1 MLIYEQ
7 RSSEQQTLKNPPFYC
22 NRGRKIQKMDFPV
35 SGSFLLLFGEW
46 DAHQGNIVLRKVC
59 SHVSHFF
66 MRGILDLSVVT
77 VMIVLNK
84 QHAFDR
90 MNEFVCRYRCMW
102 MKLFIPWK
110 RKQHWFWRS
119 GKFSL
124 VCFFYFSVQFACMYM
139 WIANKKKW
147 ANLFL
152 WCIQAQMKKKTK
164 RKQKQQSRLHCK

>member
-46 DAHQGNIVLRKVC
+46 EAHQGNIVLRKVC
-59 SHVSHFF
+59 SHVSHFLCVAYW
-66 MRGILDLSVVT
+66 I
-77 VMIVLNK
+77 
-84 QHAFDR
+84 
-90 MNEFVCRYRCMW
+90 CRLLLWWLCSTNNMLLIECMW

-124 VCFFYFSVQFACMYM
+124 VCFFYFSVQFACMY
-139 WIANKKKW
+139 ICN
-147 ANLFL
+147 
-152 WCIQAQMKKKTK
+152 
-164 RKQKQQSRLHCK
+164 RKQKEMSKPFPVMHSSSNEKKNETKTETTE

>member
-1 MLIYEQ
+1 MIYEQ
-7 RSSEQQTLKNPPFYC
+7 RSSEQRTLKNPPFYC

-46 DAHQGNIVLRKVC
+46 EAHQGNIVLRKVC

-66 MRGILDLSVVT
+66 MRGILDLSVVI

-124 VCFFYFSVQFACMYM
+124 VCFFYFSVQFACIYICNRKQKEMSKPFPVM
-139 WIANKKKW
+139 HSSSNKKK
-147 ANLFL
+147 NET
-152 WCIQAQMKKKTK
+152 KTETTE
-164 RKQKQQSRLHCK
+164 